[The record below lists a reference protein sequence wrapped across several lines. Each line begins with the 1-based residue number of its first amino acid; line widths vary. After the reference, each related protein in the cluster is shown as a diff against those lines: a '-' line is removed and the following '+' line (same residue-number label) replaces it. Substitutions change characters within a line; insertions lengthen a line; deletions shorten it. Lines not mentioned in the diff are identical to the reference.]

1 MDLGK
6 KFQAICISRYRSK
19 IICTMEMCTS
29 RHDAFYLSNKYPSAL
44 ELLKVT
50 ADPKVILALNFLL
63 GMDLY
68 LDMWLGSYF
77 QTRILCLL
85 NNQHWM
91 RKVVRSSKLET
102 WQHWSLW
109 YYVEVCYQKEKRMT
123 CLEL

>member
-19 IICTMEMCTS
+19 IIMEMCTS

-63 GMDLY
+63 GMDL
-68 LDMWLGSYF
+68 
-77 QTRILCLL
+77 CLYML
-85 NNQHWM
+85 
-91 RKVVRSSKLET
+91 
-102 WQHWSLW
+102 
-109 YYVEVCYQKEKRMT
+109 
-123 CLEL
+123 